1 MVYHNIYDSWS
12 WTGGHADGEMD
23 LLAVAMKEGKEET
36 GAVHLFPISRDIFSI
51 EALTVDGH
59 VKRGKYVSSHIHL
72 NVTYLLQAEE
82 TDTLMIKPD
91 ENSGV
96 QWIPVEEIEEKV
108 SEPWMMERIYRKLL
122 QRMKTFAKE
131 SCVKQE

>member
-1 MVYHNIYDSWS
+1 M
-12 WTGGHADGEMD
+12 
-23 LLAVAMKEGKEET
+23 
-36 GAVHLFPISRDIFSI
+36 
-51 EALTVDGH
+51 
-59 VKRGKYVSSHIHL
+59 KRGEYIASHIHL

-82 TDTLMIKPD
+82 TDALMIKPD

-131 SCVKQE
+131 SCEKQE

>member
-1 MVYHNIYDSWS
+1 M
-12 WTGGHADGEMD
+12 
-23 LLAVAMKEGKEET
+23 
-36 GAVHLFPISRDIFSI
+36 
-51 EALTVDGH
+51 
-59 VKRGKYVSSHIHL
+59 HL
-72 NVTYLLQAEE
+72 NVTYLLYADE
-82 TDTLMIKPD
+82 TDELVIKPD

-96 QWIPVEEIEEKV
+96 QWIPVEEIEKKV